1 MENIERQYE
10 QTSRRTGEALH
21 ELIQT
26 YNFCMQRTLSK
37 YGLYPGQPPLLFAI
51 RDSENPT
58 QNDLAAKLDV
68 SKASVGVSLRRL
80 EKAGFVK
87 RVQDKKD
94 TRCNRITLTK
104 KGQEYVRWCEID
116 YDMLFTTLLEN
127 FSGDERERVAE
138 TIERML
144 KSLNGLRERMEL

>member
-10 QTSRRTGEALH
+10 QTSRRAGQALN

-37 YGLYPGQPPLLFAI
+37 YGLYPGQPPLLFAV
-51 RDSENPT
+51 RDAENPT
-58 QNDLAAKLDV
+58 QNELAERLAV

-94 TRCNRITLTK
+94 TRCNRVALTK
-104 KGQEYVRWCEID
+104 KGLEYVRWCEID
-116 YDMLFTTLLEN
+116 YDMIYTTLMEN
-127 FSGDERERVAE
+127 FSGDERERAAE

-144 KSLNGLRERMEL
+144 KSLNGLRERIEM

>member
-1 MENIERQYE
+1 MDTVERQYE

-37 YGLYPGQPPLLFAI
+37 YGLYPGQPPLLF
-51 RDSENPT
+51 
-58 QNDLAAKLDV
+58 DLAEKLAV

-94 TRCNRITLTK
+94 TRCNRIALTP
-104 KGQEYVRWCEID
+104 KGQEYARWCAID
-116 YDMLFTTLLEN
+116 YDMLYATLLEN

-144 KSLNGLRERMEL
+144 KSLNGLRERIEK